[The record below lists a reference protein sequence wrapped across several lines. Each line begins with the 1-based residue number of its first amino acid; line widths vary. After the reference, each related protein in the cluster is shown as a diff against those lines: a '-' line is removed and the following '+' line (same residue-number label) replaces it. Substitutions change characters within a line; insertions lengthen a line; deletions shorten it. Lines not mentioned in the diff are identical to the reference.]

1 MDMQFLDW
9 IYNGAFAVFGYV
21 IRTLWEAVQ
30 ELKADLAKL
39 REELPREYCIK
50 VDLDKRFDR
59 VESVLDKIW
68 TKLDNKADRHDV
80 SR

>member
-1 MDMQFLDW
+1 MDQSVFNFILAGVSTVLGWFLREMW
-9 IYNGAFAVFGYV
+9 SAVK
-21 IRTLWEAVQ
+21 
-30 ELKADLAKL
+30 ELKADLAAL